1 MANRMISYGYGIKD
15 GTFSVMDAEAAI
27 VKRIFAEYI
36 DGKLLQD
43 IADELTREQVEF
55 YMGNCVWNKN
65 RIARI
70 IDNEKYIGA
79 DGYPQIIDDDD
90 FVYARQLKEEKGAK
104 KIHFDETIEYLR
116 NNKITCSQCGAPMK
130 RISKW
135 RSREKWMCRQ
145 GCKNEIYIADNIIF
159 GGINAILYQITQNPD
174 CVRPIDEEKKP
185 NLEIRRRMSE
195 INRLLSSSN
204 PTFTV
209 GKKIR
214 KLSQQLVALR
224 QQRDLEKKKME
235 AMPKAKSEIERMKK
249 MFEEK
254 ENFITYRDEVVRC
267 VVECIRV
274 ADKETI
280 SIILKGGYTVDV
292 KLDEK

>member
-15 GTFSVMDAEAAI
+15 GTLSVMDAEAVI

-79 DGYPQIIDDDD
+79 EGYPQIIDDDD
-90 FVYARQLKEEKGAK
+90 FVYAGQLKEEKGAK
-104 KIHFDETIEYLR
+104 KIRFDETIEYLR

-145 GCKNEIYIADNIIF
+145 GCKNEIYIADNNIF

-174 CVRPIDEEKKP
+174 CVRPVDEEKKP
-185 NLEIRRRMSE
+185 NMEIRRRMSE
-195 INRLLSSSN
+195 INRLFSSSN

-209 GKKIR
+209 GKKTIFSLAELKFELGNDKTPDIYTDMLIADTPNELMKDKISKAFIEKYFDKICVDEQGYIKIR
-214 KLSQQLVALR
+214 
-224 QQRDLEKKKME
+224 
-235 AMPKAKSEIERMKK
+235 
-249 MFEEK
+249 
-254 ENFITYRDEVVRC
+254 FING
-267 VVECIRV
+267 VELTNKTE
-274 ADKETI
+274 ADKCNKEQ
-280 SIILKGGYTVDV
+280 
-292 KLDEK
+292 E

>member
-55 YMGNCVWNKN
+55 YMGNRVWNKN

-79 DGYPQIIDDDD
+79 DGYPQIIDDDV

-116 NNKITCSQCGAPMK
+116 KNKITCSQCGAPMK

-174 CVRPIDEEKKP
+174 CTRPVGEEKKP
-185 NLEIRRRMSE
+185 NMEIRRRMSE

-204 PTFTV
+204 PTFTA
-209 GKKIR
+209 GKKMIFSLAELKFELGNDKTPDIYTDMLISDTPNELIKDKVSKAFIEKYFDKIYVDEQGYVRIR
-214 KLSQQLVALR
+214 
-224 QQRDLEKKKME
+224 
-235 AMPKAKSEIERMKK
+235 
-249 MFEEK
+249 
-254 ENFITYRDEVVRC
+254 FING
-267 VVECIRV
+267 VELTNKTE
-274 ADKETI
+274 ADKCNKEQ
-280 SIILKGGYTVDV
+280 
-292 KLDEK
+292 E

>member
-174 CVRPIDEEKKP
+174 CTRPVGEEKKP
-185 NLEIRRRMSE
+185 NMEIRRRMSE

-204 PTFTV
+204 PTFTA
-209 GKKIR
+209 GKKMIFSLAELKFELGNDKTPDIYTDMLISDTPNELIKDKVSKAFIEEYFDKIYVDEQGYVRIR
-214 KLSQQLVALR
+214 
-224 QQRDLEKKKME
+224 
-235 AMPKAKSEIERMKK
+235 
-249 MFEEK
+249 
-254 ENFITYRDEVVRC
+254 FING
-267 VVECIRV
+267 VELTNKTE
-274 ADKETI
+274 ADKCNKEQ
-280 SIILKGGYTVDV
+280 
-292 KLDEK
+292 E

>member
-15 GTFSVMDAEAAI
+15 GTLGVIEAEAEI

-36 DGKLLQD
+36 EGKLLQD

-116 NNKITCSQCGAPMK
+116 NNKITCSQCGAPMR

-135 RSREKWMCRQ
+135 RSREKWMCRL
-145 GCKNEIYIADNIIF
+145 GCKNEIYISDNSIF

-174 CVRPIDEEKKP
+174 CIRPIDEEKTP
-185 NLEIRRRMSE
+185 NLEIRRRVSE
-195 INRLLSSSN
+195 INRLFSSSN
-204 PTFTV
+204 PTFTA
-209 GKKIR
+209 GKKMIFSLAEVKFELANEKTPDIYTDMLIADTPKELMRDKVSKAFMEKYFDKIYIDVQGYVRIR
-214 KLSQQLVALR
+214 FINGVELTNKTEV
-224 QQRDLEKKKME
+224 DKCN
-235 AMPKAKSEIERMKK
+235 
-249 MFEEK
+249 K
-254 ENFITYRDEVVRC
+254 EQE
-267 VVECIRV
+267 
-274 ADKETI
+274 
-280 SIILKGGYTVDV
+280 
-292 KLDEK
+292 